1 MTGLVA
7 RPRRPW
13 VLLRIAWRNV
23 CRHWRHSLGSML
35 SIAVGFVAI
44 ALFQGYL
51 ADLEGLQA
59 SWNGQRSML
68 GSVIIER
75 PGASSNE
82 GRQNPVAYLLT
93 GADQAFVDGF
103 LAQHVSEVVAR
114 VRVLQVT
121 GLASAG
127 RTSVLFGGWGHDV
140 VDGARMRGPWAWNA
154 VAGRPLHLATPES
167 VLLAGRLGRL
177 LGCQAVGDSRAVGT
191 GGGLTAVERPF
202 TCGQARLQLA
212 ATTVG
217 GQLNT
222 IEPEVAGLFDAG
234 LGELDARFLL
244 MPLPLAQQLLDTDRV
259 SFYTVA
265 LVGDVAGARS
275 FALGFTRAAQAC
287 GLNLA
292 ATPWRE
298 HAFGELYRRTMD
310 MLQVYRGLVV
320 LVVVAIAGTS
330 VFTTMLKAVNERIR
344 EIGTL
349 RSLGFRRRQIMALFT
364 LEGGLLAVVSC
375 GVGLGLAAVAT
386 GAINLAGFT
395 YSAGLTSQPIP
406 LTVSLLPDVVLAAS
420 SFLVS
425 VAVVASFLPAR
436 RAALLAIADALGH
449 T

>member
-1 MTGLVA
+1 MTGPLV
-7 RPRRPW
+7 RPGRPW

-35 SIAVGFVAI
+35 SIAVGFVAM

-51 ADLEGLQA
+51 TDLESLQA

-75 PGASSNE
+75 PGASASE
-82 GRQNPVAYLLT
+82 GRQNPLAYLLT
-93 GADQAFVDGF
+93 GEDQAFVDDF
-103 LAQHVSEVVAR
+103 LRQRATEVVAR

-121 GLASAG
+121 GLVSAG
-127 RTSVLFGGWGHDV
+127 RTGVLFGGWGHDV

-154 VAGRPLHLATPES
+154 VAGKPLHLAAPES

-177 LGCQAVGDSRAVGT
+177 LGCQPVGDTGAVGP
-191 GGGLTAVERPF
+191 GGRLTAVERPF
-202 TCGQARLQLA
+202 ACGQARLQLA
-212 ATTVG
+212 ATTVS

-222 IEPEVAGLFDAG
+222 VEPEVAGLFDAG

-244 MPLPLAQQLLDTDRV
+244 LPLPLAQQLLDTDRV

-265 LVGDVAGARS
+265 LVGDAAAAPA
-275 FALGFTRAAQAC
+275 FALDLTRAAQAR
-287 GLNLA
+287 GLSLA

-298 HAFGELYRRTMD
+298 HLFGELYRRTMD

-320 LVVVAIAGTS
+320 LVVVTIAGTS

-349 RSLGFRRRQIMALFT
+349 RSLGFRRRQIMELFT
-364 LEGGLLAVVSC
+364 IEGGLLAGVSC
-375 GVGLGLAAVAT
+375 AVGLGLATVAAA
-386 GAINLAGFT
+386 AINLADLS

-406 LTVSLLPDVVLAAS
+406 LTVSLRPDVVIVAS
-420 SFLVS
+420 VFLVI
-425 VAVVASFLPAR
+425 VAVAASFLPAR
-436 RAALLAIADALGH
+436 RAARLAIADALGH